1 MLVDNKHY
9 LSFFHTQVTQCI
21 TSFFVLTLPLTS
33 TFVFTHI
40 STHLLCRRVFQI
52 VVTPHPLHLLII
64 PFLRSPSPY
73 LPSFTLVV
81 TLTLASSLL
90 CRRVCRVVIKSLISS
105 VPISSPLPHPS
116 YFGQSGRLHFITTL
130 HHVTPLLHLSF
141 THPSHPIPSLR
152 ASGNQVDSVSL
163 SYCLAAL
170 LIIQSFVFVH
180 HRDTSPYF
188 YN

>member
-90 CRRVCRVVIKSLISS
+90 CRRVCRVVIKSLITSS
-105 VPISSPLPHPS
+105 HNHLFSHSSLLSFLSSPS
-116 YFGQSGRLHFITTL
+116 
-130 HHVTPLLHLSF
+130 
-141 THPSHPIPSLR
+141 SLR
-152 ASGNQVDSVSL
+152 PHYYVD
-163 SYCLAAL
+163 AL
-170 LIIQSFVFVH
+170 VG
-180 HRDTSPYF
+180 
-188 YN
+188 